1 MNLSCYKTP
10 YKYGLK
16 RSRKHNLNRFMWSY
30 YAALIYYQ
38 SGENLNYTV
47 YIYIY
52 VYVYILTRWS
62 WWTRGSFEYSSCKW
76 FPVQRRC
83 YTSVASITLV
93 TLPRITLLQ
102 LMNVLEGD

>member
-47 YIYIY
+47 YIYMYMYIY
-52 VYVYILTRWS
+52 LPGGPGGPGGPSNTPVAN
-62 WWTRGSFEYSSCKW
+62 GSPFKD
-76 FPVQRRC
+76 V
-83 YTSVASITLV
+83 VI
-93 TLPRITLLQ
+93 PRSPLSPLSPCR
-102 LMNVLEGD
+102 E